1 MSDALFSDKRG
12 HQKASSTAAAN
23 GARRSF
29 VWALLRERN
38 PRDWPW
44 HSHLVP
50 ICCSVWSKTVPS
62 GDQISD
68 LRQEIF
74 TFLWKWPVWRTKFSP
89 KWKCCLVEDVQEVR
103 SIGSVEARL
112 HMHVLGVV
120 LCRGCRGV
128 EHIPIQCTCEV
139 GISNRMV
146 QSDKFKL
153 FPIKLNMG
161 FQLWPLWTWKIQIWT
176 IERWVDGWQLSNYS
190 SRRWRFQSGFA
201 PTSFFW

>member
-1 MSDALFSDKRG
+1 MTSLK
-12 HQKASSTAAAN
+12 N
-23 GARRSF
+23 
-29 VWALLRERN
+29 
-38 PRDWPW
+38 
-44 HSHLVP
+44 
-50 ICCSVWSKTVPS
+50 
-62 GDQISD
+62 
-68 LRQEIF
+68 
-74 TFLWKWPVWRTKFSP
+74 KFSP

-161 FQLWPLWTWKIQIWT
+161 FQLWPL
-176 IERWVDGWQLSNYS
+176 
-190 SRRWRFQSGFA
+190 
-201 PTSFFW
+201 